1 MPPQPSAGSSAGLGG
16 LPNQTA
22 RTFTP
27 ERSETLVTT
36 LILVMVAASV
46 YLPSKLVKEEPSNS
60 QEDHLDHRGYSS
72 LSCHITAALSL
83 PDVMIN
89 TPAGAGGAF
98 LMAQW

>member
-1 MPPQPSAGSSAGLGG
+1 MPPQPSAGSSTGLGG

-22 RTFTP
+22 QTFIP

-46 YLPSKLVKEEPSNS
+46 YLPSKSVKEEPRNS
-60 QEDHLDHRGYSS
+60 QEDHLDHRVYS
-72 LSCHITAALSL
+72 LSSHITAALSL

-98 LMAQW
+98 LLAQW